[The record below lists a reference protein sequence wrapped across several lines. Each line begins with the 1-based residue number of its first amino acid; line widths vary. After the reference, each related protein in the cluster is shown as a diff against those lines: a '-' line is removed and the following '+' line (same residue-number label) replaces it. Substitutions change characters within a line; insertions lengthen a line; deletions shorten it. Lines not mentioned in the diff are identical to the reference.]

1 MVGSRKGKI
10 CRSPGDVDK
19 PQCESTSAR
28 MAATMSLHQSSH
40 QSLHQ
45 SSHQTSH
52 QTWHQTWQAHPT
64 QDALTRRLATNKQKA
79 SPIPSGTAR
88 LLSPGHAVSWREPV
102 RSLVIVH
109 GRWSRVIVH
118 SIIPCALPTLNTR
131 HSMYR
136 GRIARLCGD
145 LAPVERQ
152 HSEFPFALTMVV
164 KTPGVHSL
172 KTFPLFRAWL
182 YHTSAFASRPLFR
195 PLRRPSRSQPAT
207 STKAGP

>member
-1 MVGSRKGKI
+1 
-10 CRSPGDVDK
+10 
-19 PQCESTSAR
+19 
-28 MAATMSLHQSSH
+28 MSLHQSSH